1 MGSVNNNYFNPD
13 FYQLSVLTAN
23 MNYAGPREAIHHMII
38 RQNFGFTHMIVGRDH
53 AGVGNFYG
61 TYDAQK
67 LVTKL
72 EDKLNTRQEIEQY
85 SKALPWFENEQERI
99 EYLEKPNFTAK
110 QKWITEKKL
119 FSRSASLF
127 KKFQPIIE
135 AQDIAMG
142 MPQDY
147 VRRAWGEPEKIEV
160 AGNPAFKNEKWTY
173 SKFVSSIDGY
183 KKEGKVVYFEGGKV
197 NAWEIQ

>member
-1 MGSVNNNYFNPD
+1 MFYVLGCGLIPTERSSESGYASSQERPSSNNSGS
-13 FYQLSVLTAN
+13 QRR
-23 MNYAGPREAIHHMII
+23 PRISSEEI
-38 RQNFGFTHMIVGRDH
+38 TDRD
-53 AGVGNFYG
+53 YL
-61 TYDAQK
+61 Q
-67 LVTKL
+67 KL

-99 EYLEKPNFTAK
+99 EYLEKPNYSAK

-119 FSRSASLF
+119 FSRSATLL
-127 KKFQPIIE
+127 KKYQPIIE

-142 MPQDY
+142 MPQDF
-147 VRRAWGEPEKIEV
+147 VRRAWGDPEKVEV

-173 SKFVSSIDGY
+173 SKFISSVDGY

-197 NAWEIQ
+197 NAWEVQ

>member
-1 MGSVNNNYFNPD
+1 MLCLLGCSLIPTERSSESGYAPTQDRLSSRSSEFKRTSNVMSEEMGGKEYL
-13 FYQLSVLTAN
+13 Q
-23 MNYAGPREAIHHMII
+23 
-38 RQNFGFTHMIVGRDH
+38 
-53 AGVGNFYG
+53 
-61 TYDAQK
+61 
-67 LVTKL
+67 KL

-99 EYLEKPNFTAK
+99 EYLEKPNFAAK

-119 FSRSASLF
+119 FSRSASLL